1 MDDWKARIDAWAA
14 DNQRQAAA
22 RAQRRD
28 TLVAQVATD
37 APQPAR
43 HSHRWGKDRTLAA
56 HQRRFRCHVCHK
68 PSDGPRTFSTVRL
81 AWISRTADD
90 EGPHKGVQYVQ
101 HVDWE
106 CPTGL
111 ERCRRC
117 HAWSC
122 AEHLHMTICQP
133 CAGRLRPSS

>member
-14 DNQRQAAA
+14 DKQRQATA

-28 TLVAQVATD
+28 NLVVQPAAD
-37 APQPAR
+37 APQNAR
-43 HSHRWGKDRTLAA
+43 HSHRWGKDHTLAA

-81 AWISRTADD
+81 AWISRAVDG
-90 EGPHKGVQYVQ
+90 EGPHKGVEYVQ

-111 ERCRRC
+111 ARCSRC

-122 AEHLHMTICQP
+122 AEHLHLTICP
-133 CAGRLRPSS
+133 TCAGRLRPGS